1 MQKKYGLTFKA
12 PYDDLRIEMFMIQ
25 KGGRFEKNGE
35 SHGEGLAYHYEE
47 MRKIL
52 WPHVDAHRWHQLCL
66 KEIRRDKAKVTVLI
80 GPGSSGKTFSAAWNY
95 LCEYFC
101 FPNETC
107 VLISSTDL
115 RGLELRVWG
124 EIKSLFDEAK
134 AKFPYLPGNLIDS
147 KHAIS
152 TESIEDE
159 NSVRDMRKGI
169 IGIPTIQGGKFI
181 GLGKWVGVKQKR
193 MRLIADE
200 AQFMAVSFLSAFANL
215 DKNEDFQAIVLGNP
229 VDILDPLGRAAE
241 PIDGWTNHME
251 PTKTDVWPTR
261 FMGGRA
267 INLVGLDS
275 PNMDGPADQPA
286 RYKYLISREKIANTA
301 AFFGK
306 DSVEYYSQCVGVMK
320 IGQLS
325 RRVIT
330 RDLCEKFGARED
342 VIWDAAFE
350 IVNIGGLDAAYN
362 GDRCALNHIQMGK
375 DLKGKQVIRINEPVI
390 VPISVNSPLIPEDQI
405 AEFCKNYCEE
415 RDIPPENFFHDSTGR
430 GTLGTSLARV
440 WSNKCN
446 PVEFGGKPTARPVS
460 LDLFIDDPETGERRL
475 KRCDEEYSKFVTE
488 LWFAVRLAIE
498 SGQLKNLPE
507 ETMEEGC
514 LREWSKVK
522 GDKKE
527 IESKKDMKERIGRSP
542 DLFDCA
548 AIGVEGARRKG
559 FMISKIGKTDNRK
572 KKEDTLLREAQE
584 LEEMQRSKELELA

>member
-1 MQKKYGLTFKA
+1 MTKKYGLTFKA

-25 KGGRFEKNGE
+25 KGGKFEKNGE
-35 SHGEGLAYHYEE
+35 WHGEGLAYHYEE

-52 WPHVDAHRWHQLCL
+52 WPHLDSHRWHQLCL
-66 KEIRRDKAKVTVLI
+66 KEIRRDKAKVTVLM
-80 GPGSSGKTFSAAWNY
+80 GPGSSGKTHEAAWNY
-95 LCEYFC
+95 LSEYFC

-107 VLISSTDL
+107 VLVSSTDL

-241 PIDGWTNHME
+241 PKDGWTAHME
-251 PTKTDVWPTR
+251 PTKTEVWDTR
-261 FMGGRA
+261 FMNGRA

-275 PNMDGPADQPA
+275 PNMDGPENQPA
-286 RYKYLISREKIANTA
+286 RYKYLISREKITNTA
-301 AFFGK
+301 TFFGK

-350 IVNIGGLDAAYN
+350 QIHIGCLDAAYN
-362 GDRCALNHIQMGK
+362 GDRCALNHVQMGR
-375 DLKGKQVIRINEPVI
+375 DLKGKQVLRINEPVI

-415 RDIPPENFFHDSTGR
+415 REIPPENFFHDSTGR

-446 PVEFGGKPTARPVS
+446 PVEFGGKATARPVS

-542 DLFDCA
+542 DLFDCL

-559 FMISKIGKTDNRK
+559 FMISKIGKTDTRK
-572 KKEDTLLREAQE
+572 KKSDD
-584 LEEMQRSKELELA
+584 LEKLAKEFGEMNRSKELELA